1 MVNLSGNNVDLRAL
15 EPKDLDF
22 LYELENNPGIW
33 EISGTVAPYS
43 KHVLQEYLKNAHRD
57 IYEVKQLRLGI
68 CNKAEQLIG
77 LIDLFEFDPKNRRVG
92 IGIVVL
98 DEKDR
103 NNGAGGEALSLVC
116 EYAFKVLEVRQVY
129 ANVLEDNEL
138 SIYLFKKQGFN
149 LIGNKKDWI
158 LSGGRFKNE
167 LLFQKL
173 NN

>member
-1 MVNLSGNNVDLRAL
+1 MVSLSGNHIDLRAL
-15 EPKDLDF
+15 EPEDLEF
-22 LYELENNPGIW
+22 LYELENNTAIW
-33 EISGTVAPYS
+33 EISGTVAPYA

-68 CNKAEQLIG
+68 CKKSGQLIG

-98 DEKDR
+98 DEKNR
-103 NNGAGGEALSLVC
+103 NKGAGGEALDLVC

-129 ANVLEDNEL
+129 ANVLEDNDN
-138 SIYLFKKQGFN
+138 SIHLFKKQGFK

-158 LSGGRFKNE
+158 LSGGRFKDE

-173 NN
+173 NR